1 MDPEPWDAVS
11 AEDWFGYVAVAK
23 IDYWRKEGIAG
34 W

>member
-1 MDPEPWDAVS
+1 MDPAVS